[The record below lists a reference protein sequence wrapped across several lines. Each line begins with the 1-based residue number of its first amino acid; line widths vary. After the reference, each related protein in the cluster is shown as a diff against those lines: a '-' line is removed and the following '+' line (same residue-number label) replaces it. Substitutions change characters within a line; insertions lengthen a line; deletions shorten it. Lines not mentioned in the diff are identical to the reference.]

1 MGYLLFLIFVLTWL
15 NVRKIRKAVV
25 YLAVQEGYSGSLKTK
40 ILDVITD
47 YAAERKD
54 IKKTRK
60 KLQKE
65 KKLKDVIDR
74 EPAPESEVQD
84 ETSYSWDYKGYYLYL
99 CFLFWGCFFGC
110 KAFGDNPFDLKLF
123 IIVFITFSLVCISF
137 DVIDYIYAKR
147 SKSEVQ
153 DD

>member
-1 MGYLLFLIFVLTWL
+1 MGYILLLVFILIWL
-15 NVRKIRKAVV
+15 NVRKIRKALF
-25 YLAVQEGYSGSLKTK
+25 YLAALEGYTGSLKGR
-40 ILDVITD
+40 ILDVISD

-84 ETSYSWDYKGYYLYL
+84 E
-99 CFLFWGCFFGC
+99 
-110 KAFGDNPFDLKLF
+110 
-123 IIVFITFSLVCISF
+123 
-137 DVIDYIYAKR
+137 IY
-147 SKSEVQ
+147 
-153 DD
+153 

>member
-74 EPAPESEVQD
+74 EPAPESD
-84 ETSYSWDYKGYYLYL
+84 
-99 CFLFWGCFFGC
+99 
-110 KAFGDNPFDLKLF
+110 
-123 IIVFITFSLVCISF
+123 
-137 DVIDYIYAKR
+137 
-147 SKSEVQ
+147 
-153 DD
+153 

>member
-47 YAAERKD
+47 YSAERKD

-84 ETSYSWDYKGYYLYL
+84 D
-99 CFLFWGCFFGC
+99 
-110 KAFGDNPFDLKLF
+110 
-123 IIVFITFSLVCISF
+123 
-137 DVIDYIYAKR
+137 
-147 SKSEVQ
+147 
-153 DD
+153 

>member
-25 YLAVQEGYSGSLKTK
+25 YLAVQEGYSGSLKTM

-84 ETSYSWDYKGYYLYL
+84 
-99 CFLFWGCFFGC
+99 
-110 KAFGDNPFDLKLF
+110 
-123 IIVFITFSLVCISF
+123 
-137 DVIDYIYAKR
+137 
-147 SKSEVQ
+147 
-153 DD
+153 

>member
-25 YLAVQEGYSGSLKTK
+25 YLAVQEGYTGSLKGR
-40 ILDVITD
+40 ILDVISD

-60 KLQKE
+60 KLQNE

-84 ETSYSWDYKGYYLYL
+84 D
-99 CFLFWGCFFGC
+99 
-110 KAFGDNPFDLKLF
+110 
-123 IIVFITFSLVCISF
+123 
-137 DVIDYIYAKR
+137 
-147 SKSEVQ
+147 
-153 DD
+153 

>member
-74 EPAPESEVQD
+74 QPAPESEV
-84 ETSYSWDYKGYYLYL
+84 L
-99 CFLFWGCFFGC
+99 
-110 KAFGDNPFDLKLF
+110 
-123 IIVFITFSLVCISF
+123 
-137 DVIDYIYAKR
+137 
-147 SKSEVQ
+147 

>member
-65 KKLKDVIDR
+65 KKLKDVINR
-74 EPAPESEVQD
+74 ELAPESEVQG
-84 ETSYSWDYKGYYLYL
+84 ETSYS
-99 CFLFWGCFFGC
+99 
-110 KAFGDNPFDLKLF
+110 
-123 IIVFITFSLVCISF
+123 
-137 DVIDYIYAKR
+137 
-147 SKSEVQ
+147 
-153 DD
+153 

>member
-65 KKLKDVIDR
+65 KKLKDIIDR

-84 ETSYSWDYKGYYLYL
+84 ETSYS
-99 CFLFWGCFFGC
+99 
-110 KAFGDNPFDLKLF
+110 
-123 IIVFITFSLVCISF
+123 
-137 DVIDYIYAKR
+137 
-147 SKSEVQ
+147 
-153 DD
+153 

>member
-74 EPAPESEVQD
+74 EPAP
-84 ETSYSWDYKGYYLYL
+84 
-99 CFLFWGCFFGC
+99 
-110 KAFGDNPFDLKLF
+110 
-123 IIVFITFSLVCISF
+123 
-137 DVIDYIYAKR
+137 
-147 SKSEVQ
+147 
-153 DD
+153 

>member
-40 ILDVITD
+40 ILDVISD

-84 ETSYSWDYKGYYLYL
+84 D
-99 CFLFWGCFFGC
+99 
-110 KAFGDNPFDLKLF
+110 
-123 IIVFITFSLVCISF
+123 
-137 DVIDYIYAKR
+137 
-147 SKSEVQ
+147 
-153 DD
+153 

>member
-1 MGYLLFLIFVLTWL
+1 MGYLLLLIFVLTWL
-15 NVRKIRKAVV
+15 NVRKIRKAVI

-47 YAAERKD
+47 YAAERKTE
-54 IKKTRK
+54 KKVRK
-60 KLQKE
+60 KQQKE

-74 EPAPESEVQD
+74 ELAPESEVQD
-84 ETSYSWDYKGYYLYL
+84 ETSYSWDYKGL
-99 CFLFWGCFFGC
+99 LFFTFVFYFGVVFFGC

-147 SKSEVQ
+147 SKK
-153 DD
+153 

>member
-1 MGYLLFLIFVLTWL
+1 L
-15 NVRKIRKAVV
+15 
-25 YLAVQEGYSGSLKTK
+25 
-40 ILDVITD
+40 
-47 YAAERKD
+47 
-54 IKKTRK
+54 
-60 KLQKE
+60 
-65 KKLKDVIDR
+65 
-74 EPAPESEVQD
+74 
-84 ETSYSWDYKGYYLYL
+84 
-99 CFLFWGCFFGC
+99 GC

>member
-74 EPAPESEVQD
+74 QPAPESEVQD
-84 ETSYSWDYKGYYLYL
+84 ETSYS
-99 CFLFWGCFFGC
+99 
-110 KAFGDNPFDLKLF
+110 
-123 IIVFITFSLVCISF
+123 
-137 DVIDYIYAKR
+137 
-147 SKSEVQ
+147 
-153 DD
+153 

>member
-15 NVRKIRKAVV
+15 NVRKIRKVVV

-84 ETSYSWDYKGYYLYL
+84 EKD
-99 CFLFWGCFFGC
+99 
-110 KAFGDNPFDLKLF
+110 
-123 IIVFITFSLVCISF
+123 I
-137 DVIDYIYAKR
+137 
-147 SKSEVQ
+147 
-153 DD
+153 

>member
-74 EPAPESEVQD
+74 EPASESEVQD
-84 ETSYSWDYKGYYLYL
+84 D
-99 CFLFWGCFFGC
+99 
-110 KAFGDNPFDLKLF
+110 
-123 IIVFITFSLVCISF
+123 
-137 DVIDYIYAKR
+137 
-147 SKSEVQ
+147 
-153 DD
+153 

>member
-1 MGYLLFLIFVLTWL
+1 MGYILLLVFILIWL
-15 NVRKIRKAVV
+15 NVRKIRKALL
-25 YLAVQEGYSGSLKTK
+25 YLAVQEGYTGSLKGR
-40 ILDVITD
+40 ILDVISD

-84 ETSYSWDYKGYYLYL
+84 
-99 CFLFWGCFFGC
+99 
-110 KAFGDNPFDLKLF
+110 
-123 IIVFITFSLVCISF
+123 
-137 DVIDYIYAKR
+137 DV
-147 SKSEVQ
+147 
-153 DD
+153 

>member
-74 EPAPESEVQD
+74 EPALESEVQD
-84 ETSYSWDYKGYYLYL
+84 E
-99 CFLFWGCFFGC
+99 
-110 KAFGDNPFDLKLF
+110 
-123 IIVFITFSLVCISF
+123 
-137 DVIDYIYAKR
+137 IY
-147 SKSEVQ
+147 
-153 DD
+153 

>member
-1 MGYLLFLIFVLTWL
+1 MGYLLLLIFIFTWL

-40 ILDVITD
+40 ILDVISD
-47 YAAERKD
+47 YSAERKD

-74 EPAPESEVQD
+74 ELPDSDAAADQKE
-84 ETSYSWDYKGYYLYL
+84 
-99 CFLFWGCFFGC
+99 FL
-110 KAFGDNPFDLKLF
+110 
-123 IIVFITFSLVCISF
+123 
-137 DVIDYIYAKR
+137 
-147 SKSEVQ
+147 
-153 DD
+153 

>member
-74 EPAPESEVQD
+74 EPASESEVQD
-84 ETSYSWDYKGYYLYL
+84 
-99 CFLFWGCFFGC
+99 
-110 KAFGDNPFDLKLF
+110 
-123 IIVFITFSLVCISF
+123 
-137 DVIDYIYAKR
+137 
-147 SKSEVQ
+147 
-153 DD
+153 

>member
-1 MGYLLFLIFVLTWL
+1 MGYLLFPIFVLTWL

-65 KKLKDVIDR
+65 KKLKDIIDR
-74 EPAPESEVQD
+74 ELAPESEVQD
-84 ETSYSWDYKGYYLYL
+84 ETSYS
-99 CFLFWGCFFGC
+99 
-110 KAFGDNPFDLKLF
+110 
-123 IIVFITFSLVCISF
+123 
-137 DVIDYIYAKR
+137 
-147 SKSEVQ
+147 
-153 DD
+153 

>member
-15 NVRKIRKAVV
+15 NVRKIRKTVV

-65 KKLKDVIDR
+65 KKLKDIIDR
-74 EPAPESEVQD
+74 ELAPESEVQD
-84 ETSYSWDYKGYYLYL
+84 ETSYS
-99 CFLFWGCFFGC
+99 
-110 KAFGDNPFDLKLF
+110 
-123 IIVFITFSLVCISF
+123 
-137 DVIDYIYAKR
+137 
-147 SKSEVQ
+147 
-153 DD
+153 

>member
-40 ILDVITD
+40 ILEVISD

-84 ETSYSWDYKGYYLYL
+84 E
-99 CFLFWGCFFGC
+99 
-110 KAFGDNPFDLKLF
+110 
-123 IIVFITFSLVCISF
+123 
-137 DVIDYIYAKR
+137 KR
-147 SKSEVQ
+147 
-153 DD
+153 

>member
-1 MGYLLFLIFVLTWL
+1 MGYILLLVFILIWL
-15 NVRKIRKAVV
+15 NVRKIRKALF
-25 YLAVQEGYSGSLKTK
+25 YLAALEGYTGSLKGR
-40 ILDVITD
+40 ILDVISD

-84 ETSYSWDYKGYYLYL
+84 D
-99 CFLFWGCFFGC
+99 
-110 KAFGDNPFDLKLF
+110 
-123 IIVFITFSLVCISF
+123 
-137 DVIDYIYAKR
+137 
-147 SKSEVQ
+147 
-153 DD
+153 

>member
-65 KKLKDVIDR
+65 KKLKDIIDR
-74 EPAPESEVQD
+74 ELAPESEVQD
-84 ETSYSWDYKGYYLYL
+84 KTSYS
-99 CFLFWGCFFGC
+99 
-110 KAFGDNPFDLKLF
+110 
-123 IIVFITFSLVCISF
+123 
-137 DVIDYIYAKR
+137 
-147 SKSEVQ
+147 
-153 DD
+153 

>member
-25 YLAVQEGYSGSLKTK
+25 YLAVQEGYSGSLKTM

-84 ETSYSWDYKGYYLYL
+84 ETSYS
-99 CFLFWGCFFGC
+99 
-110 KAFGDNPFDLKLF
+110 
-123 IIVFITFSLVCISF
+123 
-137 DVIDYIYAKR
+137 
-147 SKSEVQ
+147 
-153 DD
+153 

>member
-1 MGYLLFLIFVLTWL
+1 MGYLSFLIFVLTWL

-84 ETSYSWDYKGYYLYL
+84 ETSYS
-99 CFLFWGCFFGC
+99 
-110 KAFGDNPFDLKLF
+110 
-123 IIVFITFSLVCISF
+123 
-137 DVIDYIYAKR
+137 
-147 SKSEVQ
+147 
-153 DD
+153 

>member
-25 YLAVQEGYSGSLKTK
+25 YLAVQEGYSGILKTK

-84 ETSYSWDYKGYYLYL
+84 ETSYS
-99 CFLFWGCFFGC
+99 
-110 KAFGDNPFDLKLF
+110 
-123 IIVFITFSLVCISF
+123 
-137 DVIDYIYAKR
+137 
-147 SKSEVQ
+147 
-153 DD
+153 

>member
-40 ILDVITD
+40 IFFVLTD
-47 YAAERKD
+47 YAAECKD

-60 KLQKE
+60 QLQKE
-65 KKLKDVIDR
+65 KMLKDVIDR

-84 ETSYSWDYKGYYLYL
+84 EKD
-99 CFLFWGCFFGC
+99 
-110 KAFGDNPFDLKLF
+110 
-123 IIVFITFSLVCISF
+123 I
-137 DVIDYIYAKR
+137 
-147 SKSEVQ
+147 
-153 DD
+153 

>member
-25 YLAVQEGYSGSLKTK
+25 YLAVQEGYTGSLKGR
-40 ILDVITD
+40 ILDVISD

-84 ETSYSWDYKGYYLYL
+84 D
-99 CFLFWGCFFGC
+99 
-110 KAFGDNPFDLKLF
+110 
-123 IIVFITFSLVCISF
+123 
-137 DVIDYIYAKR
+137 
-147 SKSEVQ
+147 
-153 DD
+153 

>member
-74 EPAPESEVQD
+74 EPAPESEV
-84 ETSYSWDYKGYYLYL
+84 L
-99 CFLFWGCFFGC
+99 
-110 KAFGDNPFDLKLF
+110 
-123 IIVFITFSLVCISF
+123 
-137 DVIDYIYAKR
+137 
-147 SKSEVQ
+147 